1 MGIIIHHILYFIQKY
16 IIPITMYFTLFDKD
30 LLELCCFLYEEF
42 LYLWKFLKRYNNNN
56 TKLSLDYFTF

>member
-1 MGIIIHHILYFIQKY
+1 
-16 IIPITMYFTLFDKD
+16 MYFTLFDKD